1 MKKLI
6 THLYHYR
13 QRVLYLLILCLFS
26 LSFVDCA
33 KRGNPSGGK
42 RDSLAPVIVKSSPE
56 NYSTHFEGNEIRI
69 TFDEYIKL
77 VEVQKNLIISP
88 PLKYQPIITPLS
100 TSKQLRIKIL
110 DTLKENTTYSFNFGN
125 SIVDNNEENEFPYF
139 KYVFSTGSYID
150 SLTLNGT
157 VKDAVLPKAE
167 NPVSVL
173 LYEYNETFSDSIIF
187 KEKPTYITVTK
198 DSTNTFEFTNLKEG
212 KYLLIGLKEKSNDYI
227 FQPKTDKIGFLR
239 DTISL
244 PADTTC
250 SLTVFTETPDYEV
263 TRPAHHSKQEI
274 LFGFNGKA
282 AGLQIRP
289 ISEVPQDYTSKIY
302 KDFEKDTLHYW
313 FKPAFD
319 LEVTDSLLF
328 LATNRTSRDTLEV
341 RLKKLF
347 ADSLNITPAQGAT
360 LTLLDTFK
368 LQANTPISTFSE
380 DRIEILDKDSI
391 AVPHS
396 VTLDTLYNRASIVF
410 DKTFEQNYKIKLLP
424 GAITDFFEAT
434 NDTLSYS
441 ARTKAEDEYGDIALT
456 LRNAEKFPLI
466 VELVNEKFKV
476 IRSKVITENS
486 VVSFPYIEPGF
497 YYIRIVFDTN
507 ANNIWDSGNFLQK
520 LQPEAVK
527 YYGERIEI
535 RGNWDQ
541 QITFTLE

>member
-244 PADTTC
+244 PADTTY
-250 SLTVFTETPDYEV
+250 SLTVFTETPDCEV

-282 AGLQIRP
+282 DSLQIRP

-319 LEVTDSLLF
+319 VEVTDSLLF

-368 LQANTPISTFSE
+368 LQANTPINTFSE

-466 VELVNEKFKV
+466 IELVNEKFKV